1 MLKTKLV
8 KPGFVTILL
17 LILAAPSAV
26 YLVHASAYAQSP
38 AQGREVLYVAAVSA
52 NSLTGSVNY
61 ADLLKEADAPKIG
74 LQPQAKAFVHQ
85 YLKKNQDD
93 LIAIKKQRPIQLKT
107 VETVLLKYDLPVE
120 LKYLAMVESDLKTN
134 AVSRCGAVGMWQL
147 MPEIARDFGLK
158 VSRKYDER
166 RNAYRSSVAAAKYLR
181 SLYAE
186 FGDWLLVIAAYNGG
200 PGSVYKAI
208 KKSGTTNYW
217 GMQRFLP
224 AETRGHVQ
232 HFISVHYL
240 FEESGSIVTLT
251 RSEAKKHS
259 QAISDYLSMKT
270 CDLPAEPSSQPAVVA
285 DVLTK

>member
-1 MLKTKLV
+1 MLKTKRV
-8 KPGFVTILL
+8 KPGMVTILL
-17 LILAAPSAV
+17 LVLAMPSAL

-38 AQGREVLYVAAVSA
+38 AQGRDMLYVAAVSA
-52 NSLTGSVNY
+52 NSLSGSVNY

-74 LQPQAKAFVHQ
+74 LQPQAKSFVHQ

-93 LIAIKKQRPIQLKT
+93 LIAIKKQRNFQLKT
-107 VETVLLKYDLPVE
+107 IETVLLKYDLPVE

-147 MPEIARDFGLK
+147 MPEIARDYGLK

-166 RNAYRSSVAAAKYLR
+166 RNAYRSTAAAAKYLR
-181 SLYAE
+181 SLHAE
-186 FGDWLLVIAAYNGG
+186 FNDWLLVIAAYNS
-200 PGSVYKAI
+200 GSGTIYKAI
-208 KKSGTTNYW
+208 RKSGSRNYW
-217 GMQRFLP
+217 ELQRFLP

-240 FEESGSIVTLT
+240 FEQTGSEVTITRYES
-251 RSEAKKHS
+251 KKHS
-259 QAISDYLSMKT
+259 QMISDYLSMKT
-270 CDLPAEPSSQPAVVA
+270 CEAEQPSIQPAAVA